1 MEMLNKQELL
11 ESENPLAK
19 KILETK
25 LINLDTVES
34 GKFIFT
40 EVIDGVSYLITL
52 KYNEMKDVTFDIGCK
67 VKEILSVNN
76 FSIGEKKLAFNRDRK
91 KILVF
96 WQNK

>member
-11 ESENPLAK
+11 ESEDPLAK

-52 KYNEMKDVTFDIGCK
+52 KYKEMKDITFDIGCK
-67 VKEILSVNN
+67 VKDILSVNN
-76 FSIGEKKLAFNRDRK
+76 LSVGEKKIPFNRDRK